1 MTQRPSS
8 PPRARQTVGELRCSG
23 CGQAPGNPVHRADVA
38 MTWLVAGIVG
48 PVVRRFCRACIPA
61 GRVDDVVCVRCGDG
75 PLLAG
80 ELAGDGEQMPVAVQG
95 WLSAAGWELS
105 GPVCPG
111 CVGELAR

>member
-1 MTQRPSS
+1 M
-8 PPRARQTVGELRCSG
+8 
-23 CGQAPGNPVHRADVA
+23 
-38 MTWLVAGIVG
+38 
-48 PVVRRFCRACIPA
+48 
-61 GRVDDVVCVRCGDG
+61 VCVRCGDG